1 MTSDEPH
8 DRSIVTDP
16 DAGEPIE
23 TGPNEEPDTHTAAL
37 QGAAAGGAMSGN
49 AGYAGGLM
57 TGSEDHIGIA
67 DIPDPGDAG
76 EAGRRAVTS
85 GDDAA

>member
-1 MTSDEPH
+1 MTSDDQDARP
-8 DRSIVTDP
+8 IVTDP

-23 TGPNEEPDTHTAAL
+23 TGRNDEPETHTAAL
-37 QGAAAGGAMSGN
+37 QGAAAGGALSGN
-49 AGYAGGLM
+49 AGYAGGLL

-67 DIPDPGDAG
+67 EIPDPD
-76 EAGRRAVTS
+76 EATT